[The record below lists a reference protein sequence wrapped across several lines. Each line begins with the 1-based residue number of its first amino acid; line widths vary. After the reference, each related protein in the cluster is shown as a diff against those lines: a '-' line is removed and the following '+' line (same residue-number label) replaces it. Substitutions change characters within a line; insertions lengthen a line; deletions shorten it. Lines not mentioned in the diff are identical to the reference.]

1 MHTIQRF
8 VCCASPRALSGD
20 EARAMV
26 GLLAE
31 AERAVGSGIALFAPV
46 VIESGSY
53 AKAGHGSASD
63 WLGALSGTSSAAA
76 KGRLAAAERAA
87 SDPMLTQALHEGELS
102 AAQLK
107 LVSEVAAV
115 APGAADTLLDL
126 AGPGASHQ
134 ELNAAALALRTAA
147 RSKEDERARRLR
159 VHRVRHLRA
168 HQCAEG
174 GIRGEFFCDEVAWAK
189 VAPWLEAGARERHKA
204 AGYQESLDA
213 HRLDTFLSLLGASD
227 AGGSKRGLGAH
238 TLVIVDAAALR
249 RGSAVGEELCEIE
262 GIGPVS
268 VEAVTELVGEGGMQ
282 FLVRDGADIT
292 TVTSTRRALP
302 QRVEAALLARDR
314 TCVVPGCGKRH
325 GLEADHCYIDYGD
338 DGPTCL
344 ENLSGIG
351 RPGRLRGS

>member
-1 MHTIQRF
+1 M
-8 VCCASPRALSGD
+8 
-20 EARAMV
+20 
-26 GLLAE
+26 
-31 AERAVGSGIALFAPV
+31 
-46 VIESGSY
+46 
-53 AKAGHGSASD
+53 
-63 WLGALSGTSSAAA
+63 
-76 KGRLAAAERAA
+76 
-87 SDPMLTQALHEGELS
+87 
-102 AAQLK
+102 
-107 LVSEVAAV
+107 
-115 APGAADTLLDL
+115 
-126 AGPGASHQ
+126 
-134 ELNAAALALRTAA
+134 
-147 RSKEDERARRLR
+147 
-159 VHRVRHLRA
+159 
-168 HQCAEG
+168 
-174 GIRGEFFCDEVAWAK
+174 
-189 VAPWLEAGARERHKA
+189 
-204 AGYQESLDA
+204 
-213 HRLDTFLSLLGASD
+213 GASD

>member
-53 AKAGHGSASD
+53 AKDGHGSASD

-189 VAPWLEAGARERHKA
+189 VAPWLEAAPGSATKRPGTKSRSTRTAWIPSSPSWAHRTPVDQKGASVPTPWSSSMPPPCAAAVPWVRSSARSRGLARSRSKRSPNSWAKA
-204 AGYQESLDA
+204 ACSSWSETAPTS
-213 HRLDTFLSLLGASD
+213 RL
-227 AGGSKRGLGAH
+227 
-238 TLVIVDAAALR
+238 
-249 RGSAVGEELCEIE
+249 
-262 GIGPVS
+262 
-268 VEAVTELVGEGGMQ
+268 
-282 FLVRDGADIT
+282 
-292 TVTSTRRALP
+292 
-302 QRVEAALLARDR
+302 
-314 TCVVPGCGKRH
+314 
-325 GLEADHCYIDYGD
+325 
-338 DGPTCL
+338 
-344 ENLSGIG
+344 
-351 RPGRLRGS
+351 